1 MTWCFESQDDTSADA
16 CKKRCEGFV
25 EQLKKMRLYVA
36 HDDIALARANQG
48 LVGGV
53 TDRQLQE
60 MEQLQAPIDAEDSDL
75 EEEEEAIQHTLIPN
89 KRRRTPI
96 AVSPVRYN
104 LRSSQG

>member
-1 MTWCFESQDDTSADA
+1 
-16 CKKRCEGFV
+16 
-25 EQLKKMRLYVA
+25 MRLYVA
-36 HDDIALARANQG
+36 HDDIALAWANQG

-75 EEEEEAIQHTLIPN
+75 EEEEAIQHTLVPN